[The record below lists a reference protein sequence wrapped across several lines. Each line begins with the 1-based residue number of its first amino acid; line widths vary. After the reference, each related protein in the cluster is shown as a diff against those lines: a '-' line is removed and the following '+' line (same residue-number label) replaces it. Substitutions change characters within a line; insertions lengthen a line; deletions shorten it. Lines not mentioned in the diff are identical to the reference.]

1 MDTITDYKI
10 IVASTAEALSEM
22 VDAELEDG
30 WQPLGGP
37 SVSRNNNLMQA
48 VVKYA
53 GGD

>member
-10 IVASTAEALSEM
+10 IVASTVDALSEM

-30 WQPLGGP
+30 WQPLSGP
-37 SVSRNNNLMQA
+37 SVGRGNNVMQA